1 MLDRREVKVAAKRI
15 GAAGGPRAART
26 ARVATRSGTI
36 TIKRP
41 GRAANRADPASI
53 TLGLVVV
60 TEIDPPAGVEPLA
73 WWLLTTLSVA
83 TKAEA
88 LEVVR
93 LYRLRWRIEEVFR
106 SLKTD
111 GLDLEASQVTTA
123 KRLLNL
129 AAVGIAGAVRNIQLV
144 DARDGSSRP
153 ATDVIDAA
161 EIPAAAAIGKQLE
174 GATKRQQ
181 NPHARGTLAWL
192 SWIVARLGG
201 WNCYYRPPGP
211 KTMANGWNRLADRL
225 QGFVLAK
232 SFGHV

>member
-1 MLDRREVKVAAKRI
+1 V
-15 GAAGGPRAART
+15 
-26 ARVATRSGTI
+26 
-36 TIKRP
+36 
-41 GRAANRADPASI
+41 RAANRALPATV

-60 TEIDPPAGVEPLA
+60 TEIAPPAGVEPLA
-73 WWLLTTLSVA
+73 WWLRTTLPVA
-83 TKAEA
+83 AKADA
-88 LEVVR
+88 LEIVR

-106 SLKTD
+106 SLKSD
-111 GLDLEASQVTTA
+111 GLDLEASQVTSWRSARGATA
-123 KRLLNL
+123 KRLFNL
-129 AAVGIAGAVRNIQLV
+129 AALGLAAAVRNIQLV

-161 EIPAAAAIGKQLE
+161 EIPAVAAIGGALE

-192 SWIVARLGG
+192 SWVVARLGG

-225 QGFVLAK
+225 QGFALARN
-232 SFGHV
+232 F